1 MREIQASVITDA
13 VEKLCLDAA
22 YYLPEDVKAA
32 LASAR
37 DNEESDIGKYILGQV
52 CDNYEVAAEEQVALC
67 QDTGT
72 ALFIIEMGQELVV
85 TGGGFVEAIN
95 EGVRRGYTN
104 GYLRKSMVAEPI
116 FERVNTKDN
125 TPAVIHYEI
134 TEGDGLKIT
143 LLPKGGGAEN
153 CSAVKML
160 RPADGLEGVMD
171 FVVEAVSAAGGKPC
185 PPVVVGVGVGGTAD
199 YAAYLS
205 KKALNR
211 ELGQHNPNPNY
222 AKLEADL
229 LERVNKLGIGP
240 QGLGG
245 RATALAVNVEYYPC
259 HIASLPVFVTMN
271 CHSQRH
277 KSVEL

>member
-37 DNEESDIGKYILGQV
+37 DKEESDIGKYILGQV
-52 CDNYEVAAEEQVALC
+52 CDNYDVAAEEQVALC

-85 TGGGFVEAIN
+85 TGGGFVEAVN
-95 EGVRRGYTN
+95 EGVRRGYNN

-211 ELGQHNPNPNY
+211 ELGQHNANPNY
-222 AKLEADL
+222 AKLETDL

>member
-134 TEGDGLKIT
+134 TQGDGLKIT

>member
-1 MREIQASVITDA
+1 MRELQASVITDA
-13 VEKLCLDAA
+13 VEKLCMDAA
-22 YYLPEDVKAA
+22 YNLPEDVKKA
-32 LASAR
+32 LS
-37 DNEESDIGKYILGQV
+37 DMQEKEGSDIGKYILGQV
-52 CDNYEVAAEEQVALC
+52 CDNYKVAAEEEVALC

-72 ALFIIEMGQELVV
+72 ALFIIEMGQELVI
-85 TGGGFVEAIN
+85 TGGGLVDAIN

-134 TEGDGLKIT
+134 VEGDGLKIT

-153 CSAVKML
+153 CSAVRML
-160 RPADGLEGVMD
+160 RPADGLKGVMD
-171 FVVEAVSAAGGKPC
+171 FVVETVDAAGGKPC

-211 ELGQHNPNPNY
+211 EIGVHNANPNY
-222 AKLEADL
+222 ARMEEEL
-229 LERVNKLGIGP
+229 LERINKLGIGP

-245 RATALAVNVEYYPC
+245 VATALAVNVEYFPC

>member
-1 MREIQASVITDA
+1 MRELQASVIADA
-13 VEKLCLDAA
+13 VEKLCMDAA

-32 LASAR
+32 LKAR
-37 DNEESDIGKYILGQV
+37 SEQEESEIGKYILAEV
-52 CDNYEVAAEEQVALC
+52 FANYMVAAEVQLPLC
-67 QDTGT
+67 QVTGSE
-72 ALFIIEMGQELVV
+72 LFIIEMGQELVV
-85 TGGGFVEAIN
+85 TGGGMVDAIN

-125 TPAVIHYEI
+125 TPAVIHTEI

-160 RPADGLEGVMD
+160 RPADGLQGVMD
-171 FVVEAVSAAGGKPC
+171 FVVETVNVAGGKPC
-185 PPVVVGVGVGGTAD
+185 PPVIVGVGVGGTAD

-211 ELGQHNPNPNY
+211 EIGEHNPNPNY
-222 AKLEADL
+222 AKMETEL
-229 LERVNKLGIGP
+229 LERINKLGVGP

-245 RATALAVNVEYYPC
+245 VTTALAVNVEYFPC

-277 KSVEL
+277 KSIEL

>member
-1 MREIQASVITDA
+1 MRELQASVIADA
-13 VEKLCLDAA
+13 VEKLCMDAA

-32 LASAR
+32 LKERAGQ
-37 DNEESDIGKYILGQV
+37 EESEIGQYILNQV
-52 CDNYEVAAEEQVALC
+52 CENYQVAADEQMPLC

-85 TGGGFVEAIN
+85 TGGGMVDAIN

-125 TPAVIHYEI
+125 TPAVIHTEI
-134 TEGDGLKIT
+134 VEGDGLKIT

-160 RPADGLEGVMD
+160 RPADGLQGVMD
-171 FVVEAVSAAGGKPC
+171 FVVETVNVAGGKPC
-185 PPVVVGVGVGGTAD
+185 PPVIVGVGVGGTAD

-211 ELGQHNPNPNY
+211 EIGEHNPNPNY
-222 AKLEADL
+222 AKMETEL
-229 LERVNKLGIGP
+229 LERINKLGVGP

-245 RATALAVNVEYYPC
+245 VTTALAVNVEYFPC

-277 KSVEL
+277 KSIEL

>member
-1 MREIQASVITDA
+1 MRELQASVITDA
-13 VEKLCLDAA
+13 VEKLCMDAA
-22 YYLPEDVKAA
+22 YNLPEDVKKA
-32 LASAR
+32 LAAAR
-37 DNEESDIGKYILGQV
+37 DDEKSPTGKYILEQV
-52 CDNYEVAAEEQVALC
+52 CDNFQVAAEDEVALC

-72 ALFIIEMGQELVV
+72 ALFIIEMGQELVI
-85 TGGGFVEAIN
+85 TGGGMTDAVN

-134 TEGDGLKIT
+134 VPGDGLKIT

-160 RPADGLEGVMD
+160 RPADGLEGVVD
-171 FVVEAVSAAGGKPC
+171 FVVDTVRQAGGKPC
-185 PPVVVGVGVGGTAD
+185 PPVVVGVGVGGTSD

-211 ELGQHNPNPNY
+211 EIGRHNPNPNY

-229 LERVNKLGIGP
+229 LAKINALGIGP

-245 RATALAVNVEYYPC
+245 KNTAIAVNVEYYPC
-259 HIASLPVFVTMN
+259 HIASLPVFVTLN

-277 KSVEL
+277 GSVEL

>member
-1 MREIQASVITDA
+1 MRELQASVITDA
-13 VEKLCLDAA
+13 VEKLCMDAA
-22 YYLPEDVKAA
+22 YNLPEDVKKA
-32 LASAR
+32 L
-37 DNEESDIGKYILGQV
+37 SDMQEKEGSEIGKYILGQV
-52 CDNYEVAAEEQVALC
+52 CENYKIAAEDEVALC

-72 ALFIIEMGQELVV
+72 ALFIIEMGQELVI
-85 TGGGFVEAIN
+85 TGGGLVDAIN

-134 TEGDGLKIT
+134 VEGDGMKIT

-160 RPADGLEGVMD
+160 RPADGLQGVMD
-171 FVVEAVSAAGGKPC
+171 FVVETVDAAGGKPC

-211 ELGQHNPNPNY
+211 EIGVHNANPNY
-222 AKLEADL
+222 AKLEEDL
-229 LERVNKLGIGP
+229 LERINKLGIGP

-245 RATALAVNVEYYPC
+245 VATALAVNVEYYPC

>member
-134 TEGDGLKIT
+134 TQGDGLKIT

-222 AKLEADL
+222 AKLETDL

>member
-1 MREIQASVITDA
+1 MRELQASVITDA
-13 VEKLCLDAA
+13 VEKLCKQAA
-22 YYLPEDVKAA
+22 FHLPQDVKDA
-32 LASAR
+32 LAAAR
-37 DNEESDIGKYILGQV
+37 DKEESATGKYILEQV
-52 CDNYEVAAEEQVALC
+52 CQNYCIAGEDEVALC

-72 ALFIIEMGQELVV
+72 ALFIIEMGQELVI
-85 TGGGFVEAIN
+85 TGGGLVDAIN
-95 EGVRRGYTN
+95 EGVRRGYTD

-160 RPADGLEGVMD
+160 RPADGLEGVID
-171 FVVEAVSAAGGKPC
+171 FVVDTVRQAGGKPC
-185 PPVVVGVGVGGTAD
+185 PPTVVGVGVGGTAD

-211 ELGQHNPNPNY
+211 EIGEHNANPNY
-222 AKLEADL
+222 AKLEETL
-229 LERVNKLGIGP
+229 LQKVNALGVGP

-245 RATALAVNVEYYPC
+245 ITTAIAVNVEYYPC

-277 KSVEL
+277 ASVEL

>member
-1 MREIQASVITDA
+1 MRELQAGVITDA
-13 VEKLCLDAA
+13 IEKLCMDAA
-22 YYLPEDVKAA
+22 YNLPEDVKKA
-32 LASAR
+32 LAAGK
-37 DNEESDIGKYILGQV
+37 DNEQSPAGKYILEQV
-52 CDNYEVAAEEQVALC
+52 CDNYVVAAEEEVALC

-85 TGGGFVEAIN
+85 TGGGLVDAIN

-134 TEGDGLKIT
+134 VEGDGLKIT

-153 CSAVKML
+153 CCACKML
-160 RPADGLEGVMD
+160 RPADGLAGVMD
-171 FVVEAVSAAGGKPC
+171 FVVDTVRQAGGKPC
-185 PPVVVGVGVGGTAD
+185 PPVVVGVGVGGTSD

-211 ELGQHNPNPNY
+211 EIGVHNANPNY
-222 AKLEADL
+222 EKMEIEL
-229 LERVNKLGIGP
+229 LERVNNLGIGP

-245 RATALAVNVEYYPC
+245 VNTALAVNVEYFPC
-259 HIASLPVFVTMN
+259 HIASLPVFVTLN

>member
-32 LASAR
+32 LTKAKEA
-37 DNEESDIGKYILGQV
+37 EESDVGKYILGTV
-52 CDNYEVAAEEQVALC
+52 CDNFEIAAEEQVALC

-72 ALFIIEMGQELVV
+72 ALFIIEMGQELVI
-85 TGGGFVEAIN
+85 TGGGFVDAIN

-134 TEGDGLKIT
+134 VPGDGLKIT

-160 RPADGLEGVMD
+160 RPADGLDGVMD
-171 FVVEAVSAAGGKPC
+171 FVVETVSAAGGKPC

-211 ELGQHNPNPNY
+211 ELGEHNPNPNY
-222 AKLEADL
+222 AKMETEL

>member
-32 LASAR
+32 LTKAK

-52 CDNYEVAAEEQVALC
+52 CDNFEVAAEEQVALC

-85 TGGGFVEAIN
+85 TGGGFVDAIN

-134 TEGDGLKIT
+134 VPGDGLKIT

-160 RPADGLEGVMD
+160 RPADGLDGVMD

-211 ELGQHNPNPNY
+211 ELGEHNPNPNY
-222 AKLEADL
+222 AKLETEL

>member
-1 MREIQASVITDA
+1 MRELQASVITDA
-13 VEKLCLDAA
+13 VEKLCMDAA

-32 LASAR
+32 LKQR
-37 DNEESDIGKYILGQV
+37 QEQEESDIGKYILAQV
-52 CDNYEVAAEEQVALC
+52 CENYQVAADEQMPLC

-72 ALFIIEMGQELVV
+72 ALFIIEMGQELVI
-85 TGGGFVEAIN
+85 TGGGMVDAIN

-125 TPAVIHYEI
+125 TPAVIHTEI

-160 RPADGLEGVMD
+160 RPADGLQGVMD
-171 FVVEAVSAAGGKPC
+171 FVVETVNTAGGKPC
-185 PPVVVGVGVGGTAD
+185 PPVIVGVGVGGTAD

-211 ELGQHNPNPNY
+211 EIGEHNPNPNY
-222 AKLEADL
+222 AKMETEL
-229 LERVNKLGIGP
+229 LERINKLGVGP

-245 RATALAVNVEYYPC
+245 VTTALAVNVEYFPC

>member
-1 MREIQASVITDA
+1 MRELKASVITEA

-22 YYLPEDVKAA
+22 YNLPSDVKAA
-32 LASAR
+32 LKSAA
-37 DNEESDIGKYILGQV
+37 DKEESALGQYILNQV
-52 CDNYEVAAEEQVALC
+52 CENYDVSAAESMPLC

-72 ALFIIEMGQELVV
+72 ALFIIEMGQELVI
-85 TGGGFVEAIN
+85 TEGGFEEAIN
-95 EGVRRGYTN
+95 EGVRRGYEK
-104 GYLRKSMVAEPI
+104 GYLRKSMVSEPI

-134 TEGDGLKIT
+134 KPGDGLKIT

-160 RPADGLEGVMD
+160 RPADGIQGVMD
-171 FVVEAVSAAGGKPC
+171 FVVETVNAAGGKPC

-205 KKALNR
+205 KKALGR
-211 ELGQHNPNPNY
+211 EIGSHNENPNY
-222 AKLEADL
+222 AKVETEL
-229 LERVNKLGIGP
+229 LQLVNNLGIGP

-245 RATALAVNVEYYPC
+245 VNTAIAVNMEYYPC
-259 HIASLPVFVTMN
+259 HIASLPVFVTLN
-271 CHSQRH
+271 CHSARH
-277 KSVEL
+277 KVVEL

>member
-1 MREIQASVITDA
+1 MRELQASVITDA
-13 VEKLCLDAA
+13 VEKLCMDAA
-22 YYLPEDVKAA
+22 YNLPEDVKKA
-32 LASAR
+32 LS
-37 DNEESDIGKYILGQV
+37 DMQEKEGSDIGKYILGQV
-52 CDNYEVAAEEQVALC
+52 CDNYKVAAEEEVALC

-72 ALFIIEMGQELVV
+72 ALFIIEMGQELVI
-85 TGGGFVEAIN
+85 TGGGLVDAIN

-134 TEGDGLKIT
+134 VEGDGLKIT

-153 CSAVKML
+153 CSAVRML
-160 RPADGLEGVMD
+160 RPADGLKGVMD
-171 FVVEAVSAAGGKPC
+171 FVVETVDAAGGKPC

-211 ELGQHNPNPNY
+211 EIGVHNPNPNY
-222 AKLEADL
+222 AKMEEEL
-229 LERVNKLGIGP
+229 LERINKLGIGP

-245 RATALAVNVEYYPC
+245 VATALAVNVEYFPC

>member
-1 MREIQASVITDA
+1 MRELKASVITEA

-22 YYLPEDVKAA
+22 YNLPSDVKAA
-32 LASAR
+32 LKSAA
-37 DNEESDIGKYILGQV
+37 DKEESALGQYILNQV
-52 CDNYEVAAEEQVALC
+52 CENYDVSAAESMPLC

-72 ALFIIEMGQELVV
+72 ALFIIEMGQELVI
-85 TGGGFVEAIN
+85 TEGGFEEAIN
-95 EGVRRGYTN
+95 EGVRRGYDK
-104 GYLRKSMVAEPI
+104 GYLRKSMVSEPI

-134 TEGDGLKIT
+134 KPGDGLKIT

-160 RPADGLEGVMD
+160 RPADGIQGVMD
-171 FVVEAVSAAGGKPC
+171 FVVETVNAAGGKPC

-205 KKALNR
+205 KKALGR
-211 ELGQHNPNPNY
+211 EIGSHNENPNY
-222 AKLEADL
+222 AKVETEL
-229 LERVNKLGIGP
+229 LQLVNNLGIGP

-245 RATALAVNVEYYPC
+245 VNTAIAVNMEYYPC
-259 HIASLPVFVTMN
+259 HIASLPVFVTLN
-271 CHSQRH
+271 CHSARH
-277 KSVEL
+277 KVVEL

>member
-1 MREIQASVITDA
+1 MRELQASVITDA
-13 VEKLCLDAA
+13 VEKLCMDAA

-32 LASAR
+32 LKQR
-37 DNEESDIGKYILGQV
+37 QEQEESEIGKYILAEV
-52 CDNYEVAAEEQVALC
+52 CENYQIAADEQMPLC

-72 ALFIIEMGQELVV
+72 ALFIIEMGQELVI
-85 TGGGFVEAIN
+85 TGGGMVDAIN

-125 TPAVIHYEI
+125 TPAVIHTEI
-134 TEGDGLKIT
+134 TQGDGLKIT

-160 RPADGLEGVMD
+160 RPADGLQGVMD
-171 FVVEAVSAAGGKPC
+171 FVVETVNAAGGKPC
-185 PPVVVGVGVGGTAD
+185 PPVIVGVGVGGTAD

-211 ELGQHNPNPNY
+211 EIGQHNANPNY
-222 AKLEADL
+222 AKMETEL
-229 LERVNKLGIGP
+229 LERINKLGVGP

-245 RATALAVNVEYYPC
+245 VTTALAVNVEYFPC

-277 KSVEL
+277 KSIEL

>member
-1 MREIQASVITDA
+1 MFWILE
-13 VEKLCLDAA
+13 LDAA

-52 CDNYEVAAEEQVALC
+52 CDNYDVAAEEQVALC

-125 TPAVIHYEI
+125 TPAVIHCEI
-134 TEGDGLKIT
+134 TQGDGLKIT

>member
-1 MREIQASVITDA
+1 MRELQASVITDA
-13 VEKLCLDAA
+13 VEKLCMDAA
-22 YYLPEDVKAA
+22 YNLPEDVKKA
-32 LASAR
+32 LS
-37 DNEESDIGKYILGQV
+37 DMQEKEGSDIGKYILGQV
-52 CDNYEVAAEEQVALC
+52 CDNYKVAAEEEVALC

-72 ALFIIEMGQELVV
+72 ALFIIEMGQELVI
-85 TGGGFVEAIN
+85 TGGGLVDAIN

-134 TEGDGLKIT
+134 VEGDGLKIT

-153 CSAVKML
+153 CSAVRML
-160 RPADGLEGVMD
+160 RPADGLKGVMD
-171 FVVEAVSAAGGKPC
+171 FVVETVDAAGGKPC

-211 ELGQHNPNPNY
+211 EIGVHNANPNY
-222 AKLEADL
+222 AKMEEEL
-229 LERVNKLGIGP
+229 LERINKLGIGP

-245 RATALAVNVEYYPC
+245 VATALAVNVEYFPC

>member
-1 MREIQASVITDA
+1 MRELQASVITDA
-13 VEKLCLDAA
+13 VEKLCMDAA
-22 YYLPEDVKAA
+22 YNLPEDVKKA
-32 LASAR
+32 L
-37 DNEESDIGKYILGQV
+37 SDMQEKEGSEIGKYILGQV
-52 CDNYEVAAEEQVALC
+52 CDNYKVAAEEEVALC

-72 ALFIIEMGQELVV
+72 ALFIIEMGQELVI
-85 TGGGFVEAIN
+85 TGGGLVDAIN

-134 TEGDGLKIT
+134 VEGDGLKIT

-160 RPADGLEGVMD
+160 RPADGLQGVMD
-171 FVVEAVSAAGGKPC
+171 FVVETVDAAGGKPC

-211 ELGQHNPNPNY
+211 EIGVHNPNPNY
-222 AKLEADL
+222 AKLEEDL
-229 LERVNKLGIGP
+229 LERINKLGIGP

-245 RATALAVNVEYYPC
+245 VATALAVNVEYFPC

>member
-13 VEKLCLDAA
+13 VEKLCMDAA
-22 YYLPEDVKAA
+22 YYLPEDVKTA
-32 LASAR
+32 LQERQAQ
-37 DNEESDIGKYILGQV
+37 EESEIGKYILNEV
-52 CDNYEVAAEEQVALC
+52 CENFKVAAEEQMPLC

-85 TGGGFVEAIN
+85 TGGGMVEAIN

-125 TPAVIHYEI
+125 TPAVIHTEI

-160 RPADGLEGVMD
+160 RPADGLQGVMD
-171 FVVEAVSAAGGKPC
+171 FVVETVDAAGGKPC
-185 PPVVVGVGVGGTAD
+185 PPVIVGVGVGGTAD

-211 ELGQHNPNPNY
+211 EIGEHNPNPNY
-222 AKLEADL
+222 AKMETEL
-229 LERVNKLGIGP
+229 LERINKLGVGP

-245 RATALAVNVEYYPC
+245 VTTALAVNVEYFPC

-277 KSVEL
+277 KSIEL

>member
-52 CDNYEVAAEEQVALC
+52 CDNYDVAAEEQVALC

-134 TEGDGLKIT
+134 TQGDGLKIT

-211 ELGQHNPNPNY
+211 ELGQHNANPNY
-222 AKLEADL
+222 AKLETDL

>member
-1 MREIQASVITDA
+1 MRELQASVIADA
-13 VEKLCLDAA
+13 VEKLCIDAA

-32 LASAR
+32 LKER
-37 DNEESDIGKYILGQV
+37 QEQEESEIGKYILAEV
-52 CDNYEVAAEEQVALC
+52 CKNYQVAADEQMPLC

-85 TGGGFVEAIN
+85 TGGGMVDAIN

-125 TPAVIHYEI
+125 TPAVIHTEI

-160 RPADGLEGVMD
+160 RPADGLQGVMD
-171 FVVEAVSAAGGKPC
+171 FVVETVNVAGGKPC
-185 PPVVVGVGVGGTAD
+185 PPVIVGVGVGGTAD

-211 ELGQHNPNPNY
+211 EIGEHNPNPNY
-222 AKLEADL
+222 AKMETEL
-229 LERVNKLGIGP
+229 LERINKLGVGP

-245 RATALAVNVEYYPC
+245 VTTALAVNVEYFPC

-277 KSVEL
+277 KSIEL

>member
-1 MREIQASVITDA
+1 M
-13 VEKLCLDAA
+13 
-22 YYLPEDVKAA
+22 P
-32 LASAR
+32 
-37 DNEESDIGKYILGQV
+37 
-52 CDNYEVAAEEQVALC
+52 LC

-85 TGGGFVEAIN
+85 TGGGMVEAIN

-125 TPAVIHYEI
+125 TPAVIHTEI

-160 RPADGLEGVMD
+160 RPADGLQGVMD
-171 FVVEAVSAAGGKPC
+171 FVVETVDAAGGKPC

-211 ELGQHNPNPNY
+211 EIGAHNPNPNY
-222 AKLEADL
+222 AKMETEL
-229 LERVNKLGIGP
+229 LERINKLGVGP

-245 RATALAVNVEYYPC
+245 VTTALAVNVEYFPC

-277 KSVEL
+277 KSIEL

>member
-1 MREIQASVITDA
+1 MRELKASVITEA

-22 YYLPEDVKAA
+22 YNLPSDVKAA
-32 LASAR
+32 LKDAA
-37 DNEESDIGKYILGQV
+37 DKEESALGQYILNQV
-52 CDNYEVAAEEQVALC
+52 CENYDVSAAESMPLC

-72 ALFIIEMGQELVV
+72 ALFIIEMGQELVI
-85 TGGGFVEAIN
+85 TEGGFEEAIN
-95 EGVRRGYTN
+95 EGVRRGYDK
-104 GYLRKSMVAEPI
+104 GYLRKSMVSEPI

-134 TEGDGLKIT
+134 KPGDGLKIT

-160 RPADGLEGVMD
+160 RPADGIQGVMD
-171 FVVEAVSAAGGKPC
+171 FVVETVNAAGGKPC

-205 KKALNR
+205 KKALGR
-211 ELGQHNPNPNY
+211 EIGSHNENPNY
-222 AKLEADL
+222 AKVETEL
-229 LERVNKLGIGP
+229 LQLVNNLGIGP

-245 RATALAVNVEYYPC
+245 VNTAIAVNMEYYPC
-259 HIASLPVFVTMN
+259 HIASLPVFVTLN
-271 CHSQRH
+271 CHSARH
-277 KSVEL
+277 KVVEL

>member
-1 MREIQASVITDA
+1 MRELQASVIADA
-13 VEKLCLDAA
+13 VEKLCMEAA

-32 LASAR
+32 LQQR
-37 DNEESDIGKYILGQV
+37 QEQEESEIGKYILNEV
-52 CDNYEVAAEEQVALC
+52 CANFKVAADEQMPLC

-85 TGGGFVEAIN
+85 TGGGMVEAIN

-125 TPAVIHYEI
+125 TPAVIHTEI

-160 RPADGLEGVMD
+160 RPADGLQGVMD
-171 FVVEAVSAAGGKPC
+171 FVVETVNAAGGKPC
-185 PPVVVGVGVGGTAD
+185 PPVIVGVGVGGTAD

-211 ELGQHNPNPNY
+211 EIGEHNANPNY
-222 AKLEADL
+222 AKMETEL
-229 LERVNKLGIGP
+229 LERINKLGIGP

-245 RATALAVNVEYYPC
+245 VTTALAVNVEYYPC

-277 KSVEL
+277 KSIEL

>member
-1 MREIQASVITDA
+1 MRELQASAIADA
-13 VEKLCLDAA
+13 VEKLCMDAA

-32 LASAR
+32 LKAR
-37 DNEESDIGKYILGQV
+37 AEQEESEIGQYILNQV
-52 CDNYEVAAEEQVALC
+52 CENYQVAADEQMPLC

-72 ALFIIEMGQELVV
+72 ALFIIEMGQELVI
-85 TGGGFVEAIN
+85 TGGGMVDAIN

-125 TPAVIHYEI
+125 TPAVIHTEI
-134 TEGDGLKIT
+134 VEGDGLKIT

-160 RPADGLEGVMD
+160 RPADGLQGVMD
-171 FVVEAVSAAGGKPC
+171 FVVETVNVAGGKPC
-185 PPVVVGVGVGGTAD
+185 PPVIVGVGVGGTAD

-211 ELGQHNPNPNY
+211 EIGEHNPNPNY
-222 AKLEADL
+222 AKMETEL
-229 LERVNKLGIGP
+229 LERINKLGVGP

-245 RATALAVNVEYYPC
+245 VTTALAVNVEYFPC

-277 KSVEL
+277 KSIEL

>member
-1 MREIQASVITDA
+1 MREIKASVIADA
-13 VEKLCLDAA
+13 VEKLCLDAG
-22 YYLPEDVKAA
+22 YYLPEDVKQA
-32 LASAR
+32 LAEGR
-37 DNEESDIGKYILGQV
+37 DREVSPTGQYV
-52 CDNYEVAAEEQVALC
+52 LQQCCENYEVAAAEQMPLC

-72 ALFIIEMGQELVV
+72 ALFIIEMGQELVI
-85 TGGGFVEAIN
+85 TGGGFEDAIN
-95 EGVRRGYTN
+95 EGVARGYIN

-116 FERVNTKDN
+116 FDRTNTKDN

-134 TEGDGLKIT
+134 KPGDGLKIT

-160 RPADGLEGVMD
+160 RPADGLQGVMD
-171 FVVEAVSAAGGKPC
+171 FVVETVKNAGGKCC
-185 PPVVVGVGVGGTAD
+185 PPGVVGVGVGGTSD

-211 ELGQHNPNPNY
+211 KIGEHNPNPNY
-222 AKLEADL
+222 AKMEEDL
-229 LERVNKLGIGP
+229 LERINNLGIGP

-245 RATALAVNVEYYPC
+245 VVSALAVNVEYFPC

-277 KSVEL
+277 SSVEL